1 MRLLAGTVTAL
12 LAVAG
17 SSSQLPERGAI
28 TGKVTLTTTVRGVPL
43 ASNVYQPRAVGRHEP
58 GRTPE
63 ILNVVVFLKDASFKG
78 ALPTSRQV
86 VEQVNETFVPR
97 VVAVTR
103 GSVVAFPNGDP
114 YFHNVFSLSRAGTF
128 DLGRYRQGQTREER
142 FTKPGLI
149 KVFCHIHS
157 HMSAS
162 ILVLDHPYFTVPR
175 PDGTFTLPDVPRG
188 KYTLVG
194 WHERVGER
202 ASSVVVEPG
211 RTAAID
217 LSLPVEDDR

>member
-17 SSSQLPERGAI
+17 SSSQAPDVGTI
-28 TGKVTLTTTVRGVPL
+28 TGRVTLTTAVRGVPL

-58 GRTPE
+58 GQGSE
-63 ILNVVVFLKDASFKG
+63 IQNVVVYLKG
-78 ALPTSRQV
+78 AAFRGVLPTARRM
-86 VEQVNETFVPR
+86 VEQRGESFAPR
-97 VVAVTR
+97 VTVVTR
-103 GSVVAFPNGDP
+103 GSVVAFPNDDP

-128 DLGRYRQGQTREER
+128 DLGRYRQGQSREQR

-149 KVFCHIHS
+149 KVYCHIHS

-162 ILVLDHPYFTVPR
+162 IMVLDHPYFAVPR
-175 PDGTFTLPDVPRG
+175 ADGSFTLPDVPAG
-188 KYTLVG
+188 KHTIVG

-202 ASSVVVEPG
+202 SGTIDVQGG
-211 RTAAID
+211 RTASID
-217 LSLPVEDDR
+217 LSLPVQDPQ